1 MVTWN
6 QLQNSLVVLH
16 TQIDCVPEMDTVSW
30 TVRKWCLKVPLEG
43 PVALL
48 RASRSCTSEWAQ
60 AWQCWGAL
68 TGQGSTPRSVS
79 EGCVWGR
86 GAPAHVLTTSNREHR
101 RTHRKLFY
109 VIGHVYTWFV
119 VMVTGLY
126 TSAQTHRI
134 VCRFLYTNYRW
145 LKVGGGG
152 GKGKQKQE
160 SIG

>member
-1 MVTWN
+1 MGAG
-6 QLQNSLVVLH
+6 LAVLRGADGAGQH
-16 TQIDCVPEMDTVSW
+16 AEECVRGVC
-30 TVRKWCLKVPLEG
+30 R
-43 PVALL
+43 
-48 RASRSCTSEWAQ
+48 
-60 AWQCWGAL
+60 
-68 TGQGSTPRSVS
+68 
-79 EGCVWGR
+79 GR

-119 VMVTGLY
+119 LMVTGLY